1 MKSLCCVAKD
11 THFSALRFHGGNA
24 YFQQLLILRRLTGY
38 YFRVINSYSIQYG
51 CFLVRFVL
59 EPCVR
64 YGYNSR
70 MAKTSERLNAIHNYM
85 KKVKS
90 NISMVFGLVS

>member
-1 MKSLCCVAKD
+1 MVDSV
-11 THFSALRFHGGNA
+11 SRFKA
-24 YFQQLLILRRLTGY
+24 VFAI
-38 YFRVINSYSIQYG
+38 FYSIKATQP
-51 CFLVRFVL
+51 LL
-59 EPCVR
+59 ER
-64 YGYNSR
+64 TDWLYERGNEILFSHFFFYNYTIQLCKIMDYNYR